1 MRHAWGCAA
10 VVLAAL
16 AGCGRDAAPTAG
28 EGGGPGAEGPPAM
41 TIVTNEGRAE
51 IRTGGNAAAN
61 LPDGIPAYP
70 GADTTGGM
78 TITGGSGDGSGG
90 GAMTGFRTS
99 DAPARVV
106 EFYAAAA
113 ERAGYRVAAR
123 MTMGPNASLTAEKE
137 GGGFHVTA
145 LQTGNG
151 TQVQLIVARD
161 TER

>member
-1 MRHAWGCAA
+1 MIA
-10 VVLAAL
+10 LLAL
-16 AGCGRDAAPTAG
+16 AGCGGGDPPDADS
-28 EGGGPGAEGPPAM
+28 GGPGAEGPPAM

-51 IRTGGNAAAN
+51 IRTGGSASAN

-78 TITGGSGDGSGG
+78 TITGGSADGSGG
-90 GAMTGFRTS
+90 GAMTSFRTA

-137 GGGFHVTA
+137 GGGFHVNA

-151 TQVQLIVARD
+151 TMVQLVVGRD
-161 TER
+161 SER

>member
-1 MRHAWGCAA
+1 MKRRLIGAA
-10 VVLAAL
+10 TILAL
-16 AGCGRDAAPTAG
+16 AGCGGNDAP
-28 EGGGPGAEGPPAM
+28 GGGSSGAEGPPAM

-51 IRTGGNAAAN
+51 IRTGGSASAN

-78 TITGGSGDGSGG
+78 TITGGPADGSGG
-90 GAMTGFRTS
+90 GAMTSFRTA

-123 MTMGPNASLTAEKE
+123 MTMGPNAALTAEKE
-137 GGGFHVTA
+137 GGGFHVNA

-151 TQVQLIVARD
+151 TMVQLVVGRD
-161 TER
+161 SER

>member
-1 MRHAWGCAA
+1 MKRSSIGAIALLA
-10 VVLAAL
+10 LAA
-16 AGCGRDAAPTAG
+16 CGRGDAPGAG
-28 EGGGPGAEGPPAM
+28 GSGGPGAEGPPAM

-51 IRTGGNAAAN
+51 IRTGAAASAN

-78 TITGGSGDGSGG
+78 TITGGPADGSG
-90 GAMTGFRTS
+90 AMTSFRTA

-106 EFYAAAA
+106 EFYAASA

-137 GGGFHVTA
+137 GGGFHVNA

-151 TQVQLIVARD
+151 TMVQLVVGRHTD
-161 TER
+161 R